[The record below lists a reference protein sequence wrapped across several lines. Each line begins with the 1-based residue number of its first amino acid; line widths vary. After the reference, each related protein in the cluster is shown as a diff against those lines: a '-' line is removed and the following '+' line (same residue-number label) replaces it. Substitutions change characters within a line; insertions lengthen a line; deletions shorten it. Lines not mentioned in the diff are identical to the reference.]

1 MDTVKRELL
10 ASKLAKAL
18 NLSADTVGRYAKA
31 GRIPFE
37 KTPGG
42 HRRFNLGEVRQ
53 ALTALE
59 SSGVED
65 LRLPVVGDL
74 NPLALG
80 PKVVVSPSAKLRESL
95 RATRTVPMSD
105 DNVVA
110 VPVRGASA
118 LRDILENARRIRV
131 S

>member
-1 MDTVKRELL
+1 MSTVKRELL
-10 ASKLAKAL
+10 ANKLAEAL
-18 NLSADTVGRYAKA
+18 NLSTDTVGRYAKA

-53 ALTALE
+53 ALVALE
-59 SSGVED
+59 SSGIEG
-65 LRLPVVGDL
+65 LRLSMEDL

-80 PKVVVSPSAKLRESL
+80 PEVVISPSARLRESL
-95 RATRTVPMSD
+95 RATRTVPMRN
-105 DNVVA
+105 DNVGA
-110 VPVRGASA
+110 IPVHGASA

-131 S
+131 SQ

>member
-53 ALTALE
+53 ALMALE

-65 LRLPVVGDL
+65 LRLPVAGDL

-80 PKVVVSPSAKLRESL
+80 PKVVISSSAKLHESL

-110 VPVRGASA
+110 VPVRGTSA

>member
-10 ASKLAKAL
+10 ASKLAEAL

-31 GRIPFE
+31 GHIPFE

-53 ALTALE
+53 ALMALE
-59 SSGVED
+59 SSGVEG
-65 LRLPVVGDL
+65 LRLPVAGDL

-80 PKVVVSPSAKLRESL
+80 PKVVISPSAKLRESL

-105 DNVVA
+105 DNIVA
-110 VPVRGASA
+110 VPVRGTSA

>member
-1 MDTVKRELL
+1 MNTVKRELL
-10 ASKLAKAL
+10 ANKLAEAL

-31 GRIPFE
+31 GLIPFE

-53 ALTALE
+53 ALASLE
-59 SSGVED
+59 SSGIEG
-65 LRLPVVGDL
+65 LRLPVDDL

-80 PKVVVSPSAKLRESL
+80 PEVVISPSARLRVRL
-95 RATRTVPMSD
+95 RATRTVPMAD
-105 DNVVA
+105 NNVVA
-110 VPVRGASA
+110 LPVHGASA

-131 S
+131 SQ